1 MSRLFAATLLS
12 LTTLSLLL
20 GGCSLRGAHAPDY
33 QRHDYIAYVSD
44 AHARQHADI
53 YVPVGAGPHPAVLLI
68 HGGGWARGEPA
79 DMDKFA
85 LRLVRS
91 GYVVMNL
98 GYRLA
103 PQFRYPAQSQDVA
116 AAHQFLEQT
125 AAQWQVDPTRVG
137 VMGYSAGGHLALMH
151 GLAAAT
157 TQHRVKAVV
166 SGAGPT
172 DLTRYS
178 DSPYLHTL
186 IGPYAGQEQAYRD
199 ASPAFLASPDDPPTL
214 IYHGRW
220 DALVELEQSRL
231 MAAALRAQQV
241 PSQLIEV
248 GFSGHAT
255 TFLVD
260 GWVWPQVE
268 EFLASQLK
276 SPARRE
282 QAVSDVPL
290 R

>member
-1 MSRLFAATLLS
+1 MTRYFSASVTMLLG
-12 LTTLSLLL
+12 LCLLL
-20 GGCSLRGAHAPDY
+20 GGCSLRNLHAPDFT
-33 QRHDYIAYVSD
+33 RHANVAYVSD

-53 YVPVGAGPHPAVLLI
+53 YVPAAPGPHPAILLI

-85 LRLVRS
+85 QRLVRS

-98 GYRLA
+98 AYRLA

-116 AAHQFLEQT
+116 SAHRFLEDS
-125 AAQWQVDPTRVG
+125 AGRWQLDPARVG

-166 SGAGPT
+166 SGAGPS
-172 DLTRYS
+172 DLTRYP
-178 DSPYLHTL
+178 DSPYLHKL
-186 IGPYAGQEQAYRD
+186 IGPYAGHEQDYAD
-199 ASPAFLASPDDPPTL
+199 ASPVFLASPDDPPTL
-214 IYHGRW
+214 LYHGTW
-220 DALVELEQSRL
+220 DKLVEVEQSRV

-255 TFLVD
+255 TFLLD
-260 GWVWPQVE
+260 GWIWPQVQQ
-268 EFLASQLK
+268 FL
-276 SPARRE
+276 
-282 QAVSDVPL
+282 DVHL
-290 R
+290 Q